1 MLMPDLKTEEGRAEW
16 KKRLAD
22 NLAKLIADIAADKA
36 KHGGRSYTQRTR
48 ARPGRFNNSN
58 FGMGF

>member
-1 MLMPDLKTEEGRAEW
+1 MMPDMSTKTGRAEW
-16 KKRLAD
+16 GKRLAA
-22 NLAKLIADIAADKA
+22 NTAKLLADIAADKA

-48 ARPGRFNNSN
+48 AKPGRFNNSN